1 MADLRLTVLDPSGLH
16 GRPAAR
22 FVQIASRFETAV
34 TLHVGGRSAN
44 AKSMVG
50 LLGLA
55 IRPQSEIVL
64 SADGPDADA
73 ALAALREELGDAVQS
88 ISNVTEAQS

>member
-22 FVQIASRFETAV
+22 FVQIASRFESPV
-34 TLHVGGRSAN
+34 TLTVGDRSAN
-44 AKSMVG
+44 AKSMIA

-55 IRPQSEIVL
+55 IRPQSEITL
-64 SADGPDADA
+64 TADGPDAEA
-73 ALAALREELGDAVQS
+73 ALAALRDELGAAVRPTNGS
-88 ISNVTEAQS
+88 EVES

>member
-1 MADLRLTVLDPSGLH
+1 MELLAV
-16 GRPAAR
+16 
-22 FVQIASRFETAV
+22 FV
-34 TLHVGGRSAN
+34 
-44 AKSMVG
+44 VG

-88 ISNVTEAQS
+88 ISNGTEAQS

>member
-22 FVQIASRFETAV
+22 FVQIASRFQTPV
-34 TLHVGGRSAN
+34 TLSVGGRTAN
-44 AKSMVG
+44 AKSMIA

-55 IRPQSEIVL
+55 IRPQSEITL

-73 ALAALREELGDAVQS
+73 ALAALRAELGDAVRPVTNGSDPQS
-88 ISNVTEAQS
+88 